1 MRMRTLT
8 LVVAKNMAVL
18 RTRQAA
24 IAQCGR
30 HIDWCVR
37 FGDTQTLPY
46 RPVAEE
52 INFWLAVVDHLENTN
67 FD

>member
-1 MRMRTLT
+1 MTIHSSPLI
-8 LVVAKNMAVL
+8 VAKNMAAL

-30 HIDWCVR
+30 RI
-37 FGDTQTLPY
+37 
-46 RPVAEE
+46 AELNDFE
-52 INFWLAVVDHLENTN
+52 GFDEKTFWREVIDHLDNTN